1 MFEQLTDKLEGVF
14 KKLSGQGKLTEAN
27 VSDALREVRVA
38 LLSADVNFKTAK
50 EFIAKVKEEAL
61 GREVLTAV
69 SPGQLMVK
77 VIYDQMVELLGG
89 DLREPLYQGSPPVQ
103 IVLMGLQGSGKTTA
117 CGKLA
122 LYLRN
127 QKKKNP
133 LMVACDVYRPAAIK
147 QLQTVG
153 KQLGIPV
160 FEEGEGDPVQIALNG
175 KRFARDNGHDLVIYD
190 TAGRTQ
196 IDDALMAELEKICAE
211 VKPTEKFFVAD
222 AMTGQEAVNV
232 AKTFDERLD
241 FTGVILTKMDGD
253 SRGGAALSIKH
264 ISGKPIHYVGVG
276 EKMDAFELFHPDR
289 MASRILGM
297 GDVLT
302 LVEKAQAVVDEK
314 QAKQFEKK
322 FRQNKFDLDDFLQQ
336 LRQIKKMG
344 SMTEILGMI
353 PGLNKLSTGD
363 INEKELVHVEAILSS
378 MTVYERKTPKIIDGS
393 RRKRVAMG
401 SGTSV
406 QQVNK
411 VLKQFEQ
418 MQKMMK
424 QFMGKPGKM
433 REMARMMQQ
442 GGGMPGM

>member
-27 VSDALREVRVA
+27 VADALREVRVA

-61 GREVLTAV
+61 GQEVLTSV

-77 VIYDQMVELLGG
+77 VIHDEMVALLGG
-89 DLREPLYQGSPPVQ
+89 QSREPLYQGSPPVQ

-127 QKKKNP
+127 HKKKKP

-147 QLQTVG
+147 QLQTIG

-160 FEEGEGDPVQIALNG
+160 FEEGQGDPVQIARNG
-175 KRFARDNGHDLVIYD
+175 RRFARENDHDLVIYD

-196 IDDALMAELEKICAE
+196 IDDTLMAELEKLCADI
-211 VKPTEKFFVAD
+211 KPNEKFFVAD

-232 AKTFDERLD
+232 AQAFNERLQ
-241 FTGVILTKMDGD
+241 FSGVILTKMDGD

-264 ISGKPIHYVGVG
+264 ITGKPIHYVGVG
-276 EKMDAFELFHPDR
+276 EKMDALELFHPDR

-344 SMTEILGMI
+344 SMTDLLAMI
-353 PGLNKLSTGD
+353 PGMSKLSTGA

-378 MTVYERKTPKIIDGS
+378 MTPIERKTPKIIDGS

-406 QQVNK
+406 QHVNK

-424 QFMGKPGKM
+424 QITGKPGKM
-433 REMARMMQQ
+433 REMARMMQG